1 MDRSSEK
8 ELERIARLSG
18 LTLSKEEKDILFSD
32 LGRIVPYMERISELD
47 TSGAGKFSGSIA
59 SDESGSIGDSDYEDL
74 FRDDEEKAPS
84 LASEIVKQAPQAK
97 DGMFHVPRIV

>member
-1 MDRSSEK
+1 MQSSQNP
-8 ELERIARLSG
+8 LERIARLSG
-18 LTLSKEEKDILFSD
+18 LTLSEEEKDILFSD
-32 LGRIVPYMERISELD
+32 LSRIVPYMERISELD
-47 TSGAGKFSGSIA
+47 TSGAGKSSGSFA

-84 LASEIVKQAPQAK
+84 LASEILKQAPKAK

>member
-1 MDRSSEK
+1 MQSSQNL
-8 ELERIARLSG
+8 LERIARLSG
-18 LTLSKEEKDILFSD
+18 LTLSEEEKDILFSD
-32 LGRIVPYMERISELD
+32 LSRIVPYMERISELD
-47 TSGAGKFSGSIA
+47 TSVADA
-59 SDESGSIGDSDYEDL
+59 VSDDISDNEAL

>member
-18 LTLSKEEKDILFSD
+18 LTLSEEEKDILFSD
-32 LGRIVPYMERISELD
+32 LSRIVPYMERISELD
-47 TSGAGKFSGSIA
+47 TSVADA
-59 SDESGSIGDSDYEDL
+59 VSDDISDNEAL

>member
-18 LTLSKEEKDILFSD
+18 LTLSEEEKDILFSD

-47 TSGAGKFSGSIA
+47 TSCAGDTGFDA
-59 SDESGSIGDSDYEDL
+59 DGDDPCNAEL

-84 LASEIVKQAPQAK
+84 LASVIIEQAPEAK

>member
-1 MDRSSEK
+1 MQSSQNP
-8 ELERIARLSG
+8 LERIARLSG
-18 LTLSKEEKDILFSD
+18 LTLSEEEKDILFSD
-32 LGRIVPYMERISELD
+32 LSRIVPYMERISELD
-47 TSGAGKFSGSIA
+47 TSVADA
-59 SDESGSIGDSDYEDL
+59 VSDDISDNEAL